1 MYTFWGLENIL
12 ESIED
17 RDWDVYGLEADGEKH
32 PSDIVLK
39 RENKTLKVSHIK
51 NGIYASPR
59 ESVVF
64 DSNTGIVNEYRGNK
78 LHKTHYAHR
87 TSHLGSHPVVEL
99 SDHPKKVLLS
109 GKSGSEKS
117 HLPAVRGASDV
128 RSNLAEDKHL
138 VRTHTEQIKHIF
150 ANIKDEEDLKQSVP
164 QLKHHLEE
172 IRKIADKVLKENHGL
187 KDREEWEKVHE
198 EAVKWHEFV
207 DEGDFTKL
215 RRSLKMGSHEERASG
230 STHEGRTMY
239 GDRHG
244 NVSETPF
251 MDRGPRRITHDRNS
265 KPGKDFDEAMREAH
279 RQKKEDEWWAKAAKD
294 EDFQKKAVAHLN
306 RLAKQSEEESDRII
320 AEYGKKK
327 GTTIKSDN
335 GGWTSTTVP
344 LGDKKEEASKGFSKA
359 KQELSEGKKG
369 LSLAHKLALG
379 AGGVAAAGAL
389 GWATKGRGKAAVK
402 AAEKGWS
409 TGRKAAVGAAGV
421 AGVGAVGY
429 GGYRARHSDKH
440 RR

>member
-12 ESIED
+12 ESIEG
-17 RDWDVYGLEADGEKH
+17 RNWDVYGLEADGEKH
-32 PSDIVLK
+32 PHEVFLK
-39 RENKTLKVSHIK
+39 RGNKKISVFHK
-51 NGIYASPR
+51 GNGIYTSPR
-59 ESVVF
+59 KNVTF
-64 DSNTGIVNEYRGNK
+64 DANTGIVNEYHGNK
-78 LHKTHYAHR
+78 LHMTSYAHL
-87 TSHLGSHPVVEL
+87 SSPLGLRQVVEL
-99 SDHPKKVLLS
+99 SKHPKK
-109 GKSGSEKS
+109 SES
-117 HLPAVRGASDV
+117 HLPAIRSSHITEVSDA
-128 RSNLAEDKHL
+128 AETHAY
-138 VRTHTEQIKHIF
+138 RTHLEQIKHIL
-150 ANIKDEEDLKQSVP
+150 AQSRSDGYVEKHVP

-172 IRKIADKVLKENHGL
+172 IRKISDKMLKEKLGT
-187 KDREEWEKVHE
+187 KERETWEKVHD
-198 EAVKWHEFV
+198 EAVKYHEFV
-207 DEGDFTKL
+207 DEGEFDKL
-215 RRSLKMGSHEERASG
+215 IRSLKMASHTE
-230 STHEGRTMY
+230 
-239 GDRHG
+239 
-244 NVSETPF
+244 
-251 MDRGPRRITHDRNS
+251 
-265 KPGKDFDEAMREAH
+265 KDFDEVMRIAQQ
-279 RQKKEDEWWAKAAKD
+279 QKKEDEWWAKAAKD